1 MMKIFLLLL
10 SLMAGCEAS
19 TEVKVCRDGWVE
31 FYCKYKASETYQII
45 DVVPPNNSEIR
56 STQKDQWENKG
67 RYSLY
72 HDTKNKRL
80 KVAIKQLQQEN
91 FGEYEC
97 EFFQDQNSPDE
108 VEDEVKVAAETDGCQ
123 GQFNQTVYRTAKTT
137 ITCDYPE
144 NKHRFSDKFLCRE
157 NKFTCEEILSTSSS
171 VKSNR
176 KYNLTETNRGF
187 SVSISNVSSHDAG
200 LYWCGV
206 NEGNYRTGLRKIQL
220 KVEDIKNFTRS
231 PTIGQ
236 NFTYW
241 CEYPN
246 GAPIKK
252 FICKGEDPSI
262 CQPLVNTAQRNM
274 NNGKF
279 SMKEDELKRN
289 VTITVREITADDSG
303 TYWCGAES
311 TDTKR
316 SNTFFHR
323 CLLTVVSPT
332 TSTPS
337 ITSSTSDHP
346 VATLSVA
353 STQSTVAPAESGGSS
368 VLTVTIVVVIC
379 VVVLALLLIVLF
391 FYKGLCSQT
400 TRNGEAKNN
409 KEDRT
414 YEEIQE
420 LPQKPDSGT
429 ALKTIYVTANFPTN
443 PSSAPHH
450 HSNINFQSSSGDVG
464 GDTYF
469 TVRDGDQ
476 HPTYSTVNHPS
487 RSSADPFYSTVNKPQ

>member
-1 MMKIFLLLL
+1 H
-10 SLMAGCEAS
+10 
-19 TEVKVCRDGWVE
+19 
-31 FYCKYKASETYQII
+31 
-45 DVVPPNNSEIR
+45 R
-56 STQKDQWENKG
+56 S
-67 RYSLY
+67 S
-72 HDTKNKRL
+72 
-80 KVAIKQLQQEN
+80 V
-91 FGEYEC
+91 
-97 EFFQDQNSPDE
+97 
-108 VEDEVKVAAETDGCQ
+108 
-123 GQFNQTVYRTAKTT
+123 
-137 ITCDYPE
+137 
-144 NKHRFSDKFLCRE
+144 KFLCRE
-157 NKFTCEEILSTSSS
+157 NNFTCEEILSTSSS
-171 VKSNR
+171 VKSNGTFT
-176 KYNLTETNRGF
+176 LTGTNRGF

-206 NEGNYRTGLRKIQL
+206 NKGNYQTGLRKIQL
-220 KVEDIKNFTRS
+220 EVEGETFTKS

-241 CEYPN
+241 CEYTN

-279 SMKEDELKRN
+279 SMKEDKLKRN
-289 VTITVREITADDSG
+289 VTITVREVTADDSG

-311 TDTKR
+311 TDRRR

-323 CLLTVVSPT
+323 SEAEGQEDVTVIDFV
-332 TSTPS
+332 
-337 ITSSTSDHP
+337 
-346 VATLSVA
+346 
-353 STQSTVAPAESGGSS
+353 S

-391 FYKGLCSQT
+391 FYKGKRFPVCTISNTHINTHSGYTLT
-400 TRNGEAKNN
+400 N
-409 KEDRT
+409 
-414 YEEIQE
+414 
-420 LPQKPDSGT
+420 SGT

-464 GDTYF
+464 GNTYF
-469 TVRDGDQ
+469 TVNDGDQ

>member
-220 KVEDIKNFTRS
+220 KVE
-231 PTIGQ
+231 
-236 NFTYW
+236 
-241 CEYPN
+241 
-246 GAPIKK
+246 
-252 FICKGEDPSI
+252 
-262 CQPLVNTAQRNM
+262 VNTVQQKM
-274 NNGKF
+274 NTKF
-279 SMKEDELKRN
+279 SMKEDKERN
-289 VTITVREITADDSG
+289 ITITVREVTADDSG
-303 TYWCGAES
+303 TYWCGAGS

-323 CLLTVVSPT
+323 FLMTVVST
-332 TSTPS
+332 IPS
-337 ITSSTSDHP
+337 ATSSPPVTQPAIVSNDAFDLTS
-346 VATLSVA
+346 V
-353 STQSTVAPAESGGSS
+353 Q
-368 VLTVTIVVVIC
+368 TIA
-379 VVVLALLLIVLF
+379 LALSLDVLLLLLMLTSYFI
-391 FYKGLCSQT
+391 Y
-400 TRNGEAKNN
+400 TRFAPCK
-409 KEDRT
+409 
-414 YEEIQE
+414 
-420 LPQKPDSGT
+420 
-429 ALKTIYVTANFPTN
+429 KTRRGA
-443 PSSAPHH
+443 
-450 HSNINFQSSSGDVG
+450 
-464 GDTYF
+464 
-469 TVRDGDQ
+469 
-476 HPTYSTVNHPS
+476 
-487 RSSADPFYSTVNKPQ
+487 